1 MPYIENTRQYDSA
14 KHDLFDSVQGGSGMK
29 FNLEFSDIVIKHKGD

>member
-14 KHDLFDSVQGGSGMK
+14 KYDLFDSVQGGSGMK
-29 FNLEFSDIVIKHKGD
+29 FNLEFSNIVIKHKGD